1 MQLRSCSV
9 KGVTPV
15 PADLDSSA
23 PAAAGVEAASR
34 RRRDGVQVIARA
46 AEVLRQLAAE
56 PHGLTLLELSTRVN
70 LPRSTTHRIVGA
82 LSREGLVTTG
92 SDGKLCI
99 GPALIGIAVA
109 SRRDVRLE
117 AGPYLER
124 LSRELRETV
133 NLAVLD
139 GGEVLFIDQYT
150 SRRYLRIASE
160 IGARFPV
167 YCTANGKALLAALP
181 PAEVARHLPAQLSAL
196 TKNTNTNR
204 RKLLAEL
211 AEVRGT
217 GVAFDREEHAVGVS
231 AVATAVRD
239 AVGAIAAITV
249 VMPSARFHG
258 REEQVTAALLR
269 TRDEIQVVLHG
280 D

>member
-1 MQLRSCSV
+1 MEGQFRN
-9 KGVTPV
+9 
-15 PADLDSSA
+15 A
-23 PAAAGVEAASR
+23 VER
-34 RRRDGVQVIARA
+34 PRRDGVQVIARA

-56 PHGLTLLELSTRVN
+56 PRGLSLLELSTRVN
-70 LPRSTTHRIVGA
+70 LARSTTHRIVGA
-82 LSREGLVTTG
+82 LGREGLVATG
-92 SDGKLCI
+92 SDGRLCV

-117 AGPYLER
+117 AGPHLER

-139 GGEVLFIDQYT
+139 GGEVLFIDQYA
-150 SRRYLRIASE
+150 SRRYLRIASD

-181 PAEVARHLPAQLSAL
+181 PAEVERHLPAQLTAL
-196 TKNTNTNR
+196 TEHTNASR
-204 RKLLAEL
+204 RRLLSEL
-211 AEVRGT
+211 AEVRRS

-249 VMPSARFHG
+249 VMPTARFHG
-258 REEQVTAALLR
+258 REEQVTAALVR
-269 TRDEIQVVLHG
+269 TRDEIQVVLRG
-280 D
+280 DAHKQGAT